1 MKGRRDQSLMRQPGS
16 NNRRE
21 HKLPIMNRLAVGI
34 GILSLAMLS
43 CAGTN
48 AIQAWLDQRALRRHF
63 AIPTGFDLASYD
75 GYPAMVGLG
84 QRESLE
90 LSAHYRLDGE
100 QAAAYLEKALATDW
114 QPLPMPDSIRS
125 KILFQG
131 MKIPLDAQEG
141 IYFCHTAGDD
151 VLHARET
158 RPCAEVDYLH
168 DIIIGVLDTST
179 NDLYVVIRS
188 GY

>member
-1 MKGRRDQSLMRQPGS
+1 
-16 NNRRE
+16 
-21 HKLPIMNRLAVGI
+21 MNRLIVGI

-48 AIQAWLDQRALRRHF
+48 AVQAWFDHRALRRHF
-63 AIPTGFDLASYD
+63 AIPTGFDLVSYD
-75 GYPAMVGLG
+75 GYPSMVGLG
-84 QRESLE
+84 LREGLE
-90 LSAHYRLDGE
+90 LSARYRLDSE
-100 QAAAYLEKALATDW
+100 QAATYLEQALATDW
-114 QPLPMPDSIRS
+114 RPLPIPDSIRS
-125 KILFQG
+125 KMLFQG

-141 IYFCHTAGDD
+141 IYLCRTAGDD

-158 RPCAEVDYLH
+158 RPCADVDYLH

-179 NDLYVVIRS
+179 NDLFVVIRS